1 MEGFAERRTEVRGGY
16 DFEVVQGEY
25 HKGTLNEHKSS
36 VIDILRFFFCAPIEK
51 LSSPSL
57 PSTGYKDALISRFR
71 LKRANKKNKTIG
83 QHYTAQ

>member
-1 MEGFAERRTEVRGGY
+1 MKGFAERRTEVRGGY

-36 VIDILRFFFCAPIEK
+36 VIDILRFFFLCAHRETLFA
-51 LSSPSL
+51 LSTL
-57 PSTGYKDALISRFR
+57 TGYKDALISRFR
-71 LKRANKKNKTIG
+71 LKRAKKKNKTIE